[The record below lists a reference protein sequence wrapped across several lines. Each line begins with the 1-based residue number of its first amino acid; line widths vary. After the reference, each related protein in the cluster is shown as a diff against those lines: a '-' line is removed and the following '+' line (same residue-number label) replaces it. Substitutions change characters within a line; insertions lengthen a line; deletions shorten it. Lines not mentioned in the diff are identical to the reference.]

1 MSGAA
6 KDKRK
11 NLLITGAV
19 FLAAILMGTLLK
31 SNLTISAET
40 PYPTGLP
47 GLLQLEIEN
56 EGLAAEN
63 ERLRQ
68 ELTQLQNSRN
78 VSALAGEQMD
88 AARLNAGQVELT
100 GPGIRVVLD
109 DAVVRESEGY
119 GNYVI
124 HEQYLR
130 QLVNVLW
137 SGGAEAIA
145 VNDQRV
151 TGQTEIFCS
160 GAFIQINGTRQSPP
174 YRIVALGNQSDLR
187 AALQFYFWDKLGY
200 YQQQY
205 GITRELEIP
214 TQHLS
219 VPAAKTRPIRF
230 AAQAREG
237 GT

>member
-1 MSGAA
+1 MEGAA
-6 KDKRK
+6 RK
-11 NLLITGAV
+11 NWPLTAAV
-19 FLAAILMGTLLK
+19 FLVVLLTVTLLK
-31 SNLTISAET
+31 SNLTATAE
-40 PYPTGLP
+40 PSYPTGLP

-56 EGLAAEN
+56 ERLAAEN

-68 ELTQLQNSRN
+68 DLTQLQNSQN
-78 VSALAGEQMD
+78 GSALASEQMD
-88 AARLNAGQVELT
+88 TARLNAGQIELT
-100 GPGIRVVLD
+100 GSGIRVTLD
-109 DAVVRESEGY
+109 DALERENSGY

-124 HEQYLR
+124 HEEYLR

-145 VNDQRV
+145 INDQRV

-174 YRIVALGNQSDLR
+174 YKIVALGNQSDLR

-214 TQHLS
+214 VQPLT
-219 VPAAKTRPIRF
+219 VPAAKTHAIRF

-237 GT
+237 ER